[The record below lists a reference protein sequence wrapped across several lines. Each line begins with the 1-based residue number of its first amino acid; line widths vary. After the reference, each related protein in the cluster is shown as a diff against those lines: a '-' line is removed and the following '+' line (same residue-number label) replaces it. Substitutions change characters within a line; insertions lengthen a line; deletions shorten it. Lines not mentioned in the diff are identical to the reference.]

1 MERQSE
7 RIVMSSKRF
16 VIVSFFV
23 TLSLSALCQSSYDIL
38 KAVFGHVTAA
48 GALNLLYAVSLG
60 CFIVKYFID
69 DVVDDNAGL
78 RERISRRS
86 LASLIVAWMF
96 FLFATLS
103 AGSLSVSA
111 LFWLVGVVVVSLFLL
126 KNQSTIPPKC
136 FRRYLLE
143 NAALGLVLLVLS
155 LPLVVPGMGK
165 TIIQGSGVDC
175 LALATIGAFVTM
187 LCDGAPENRG

>member
-1 MERQSE
+1 
-7 RIVMSSKRF
+7 MSSKRF

-38 KAVFGHVTAA
+38 KSFFGHVSVER
-48 GALNLLYAVSLG
+48 GLNLLYAVGLG

-69 DVVDDNAGL
+69 DVVDDNAGQG
-78 RERISRRS
+78 ETISRRS

-111 LFWLVGVVVVSLFLL
+111 LFWLVGVVVVSLFLV
-126 KNQSTIPPKC
+126 KNRSTIPPKC

-143 NAALGLVLLVLS
+143 NVALGVVLLVLA
-155 LPLVVPGMGK
+155 LPLFAPCAGK
-165 TIIQGSGVDC
+165 TMVLGPGIILLSC
-175 LALATIGAFVTM
+175 ATIGAFVAM
-187 LCDGAPENRG
+187 LCDGEPENRG

>member
-1 MERQSE
+1 
-7 RIVMSSKRF
+7 MSSKRF

-78 RERISRRS
+78 GERISRRS

-111 LFWLVGVVVVSLFLL
+111 LFWLIGVVVVSLFLL

-165 TIIQGSGVDC
+165 TIIQGSGVAC
-175 LALATIGAFVTM
+175 LALATIGAFVSM

>member
-1 MERQSE
+1 M
-7 RIVMSSKRF
+7 
-16 VIVSFFV
+16 
-23 TLSLSALCQSSYDIL
+23 
-38 KAVFGHVTAA
+38 
-48 GALNLLYAVSLG
+48 NLLYAVGLG

-78 RERISRRS
+78 GEKISRRS

-111 LFWLVGVVVVSLFLL
+111 LFWLVGVVVVSLFLV
-126 KNQSTIPPKC
+126 KNRSTIPPKC

-143 NAALGLVLLVLS
+143 NAALGLVLLILS
-155 LPLVVPGMGK
+155 LPLLVPGMGR
-165 TIIQGSGVDC
+165 TAIQGVGVGC
-175 LALATIGAFVTM
+175 LAFATIGAFVTM
-187 LCDGAPENRG
+187 LCDGEPENRG